1 MSCTTLTVTMLLVG
15 LWFASSSA
23 RADEPSWWIQRPR
36 EGDVIQRGEDDTAD
50 IEVRVF
56 DPLGRAFRVSVDGGA
71 EAPLVKGADRVQ
83 TRVLQGV
90 PKGEHRVIVIG
101 PDVAKILDG
110 VGVGDVHGAIGQS
123 HTSGRSPV
131 YGRSADGRTIDPTNL
146 NEGAQGSWFP
156 LLSDRLTEERGC
168 PQKFVNMAWG
178 GSPAEMWLPKVS
190 VAGVHIYA
198 SDQAFKREGVKY
210 VMYLIGATDAMQKTP
225 RRRYKEMVT
234 ETVKWLQG
242 QGYTV
247 LLAVMPSAENPVFTE
262 HLPTIQEATREMWEE
277 IAGVLPG
284 ADLTVLDK
292 KECLD
297 PNDKVHLNAEG
308 YRRAVEVW
316 AEAYRNVP

>member
-1 MSCTTLTVTMLLVG
+1 MSCTALTVMMLLAG
-15 LWFASSSA
+15 LWLASA
-23 RADEPSWWIQRPR
+23 PAHAQGPSWWIQRPR
-36 EGDVIQRGEDDTAD
+36 EGDVIQRGENDTAD

-56 DPLGRAFRVSVDGGA
+56 DPLDRAFRASFDGGA
-71 EAPLVKGADRVQ
+71 EAPLVKGADHVQ
-83 TRVLQGV
+83 RCVLKGV
-90 PKGEHRVIVIG
+90 PKGEHRVAVIG
-101 PDVAKILDG
+101 PDATKILDR

-131 YGRSADGRTIDPTNL
+131 RWRSADGRTIDPTNR
-146 NEGAQGSWFP
+146 NEVAGGSWFP
-156 LLSDRLTEERGC
+156 ILSDRLTEERGC

-178 GSPAEMWLPKVS
+178 GSPASFWKPTPHRVGMPLY
-190 VAGVHIYA
+190 VADNI
-198 SDQAFKREGVKY
+198 FKREGVRY
-210 VMYLIGATDAMQKTP
+210 VMFLIGATDAMQKTP
-225 RRRYKEMVT
+225 KGRYKEMVT

-247 LLAVMPSAENPVFTE
+247 LLAVMPNAENPVFTE
-262 HLPTIQEATREMWEE
+262 HLPVIQEATREMWDE

-284 ADLTVLDK
+284 ADLTVLDR

-297 PNDKVHLNAEG
+297 PDDKVHLNAEG